1 MLIIAVTF
9 KIKQESVDAF
19 REAILKNA
27 ATSLSDEVGC
37 NLFDVCEAANGIFY
51 LYERYTND
59 AAFDIHLKSSHFV
72 EFDKLVAPWVET
84 KKIERYA
91 LISPV

>member
-9 KIKQESVDAF
+9 NIRPESVGDF

-27 ATSLSDEVGC
+27 ATSLADEEGC
-37 NLFDVCEAANGIFY
+37 NLFDVCEAADGIFY

-59 AAFDIHLKSSHFV
+59 DAFNIHLKSSHFLA
-72 EFDKLVAPWVET
+72 FDKLVAPWVET
-84 KKIERYA
+84 KKIERYT

>member
-9 KIKQESVDAF
+9 KVKQDNAAAF
-19 REAILKNA
+19 RAAILKNA
-27 ATSLSDEVGC
+27 ATSLAEEAGC
-37 NLFDVCEAANGIFY
+37 NLFDVCENQEGVFY
-51 LYERYTND
+51 LYERYTD
-59 AAFDIHLKSSHFV
+59 DEAFNIHLRSTHFV

-84 KKIERYA
+84 KKIERYS